1 VDYFK
6 VEAAKNRGWPRK
18 IWKQVMDKDKNDLHL
33 KPSYAMDRSKWR
45 EMSRGNWSDSN
56 SDIDAVS

>member
-1 VDYFK
+1 
-6 VEAAKNRGWPRK
+6 
-18 IWKQVMDKDKNDLHL
+18 MDKDKNDLHL